1 MKRKFIQNVPDAC
14 DLRGPTFRNRFGRNF
29 WALDSKWM
37 DHTLGLSPLGSLRGL
52 RYSRGT
58 ARSIF
63 PSLDDGKT
71 WPARLE
77 NSKLGEPSRAR
88 AESSPTSEIRP
99 ELRAISE
106 DSQSSARSIEPCSNL
121 SSRAELC
128 RGSARLSSMKARRLV
143 VTHI

>member
-63 PSLDDGKT
+63 PSLDD
-71 WPARLE
+71 ADFE
-77 NSKLGEPSRAR
+77 RA
-88 AESSPTSEIRP
+88 PGT
-99 ELRAISE
+99 
-106 DSQSSARSIEPCSNL
+106 D
-121 SSRAELC
+121 
-128 RGSARLSSMKARRLV
+128 RLV
-143 VTHI
+143 ARFGSWSVMVRWGCMGLG